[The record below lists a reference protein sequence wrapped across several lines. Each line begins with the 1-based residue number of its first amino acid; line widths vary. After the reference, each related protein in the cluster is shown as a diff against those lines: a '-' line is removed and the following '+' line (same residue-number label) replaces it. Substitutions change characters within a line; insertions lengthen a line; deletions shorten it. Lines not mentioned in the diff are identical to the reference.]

1 MDKTLNNLGLA
12 KRSGKTIIGTDKVSE
27 GLRNNKV
34 LLVFLANDTAFNTT
48 KKITDKCNSYTC
60 ELITKYNSDELSQ
73 ALGMLN
79 CHVVGIIDRGFA
91 KLLKE

>member
-1 MDKTLNNLGLA
+1 MDKTLNNLGLCKKA
-12 KRSGKTIIGTDKVSE
+12 GKLITGTDTVVE

-34 LLVFLANDTAFNTT
+34 ELVFLASDTALNTS
-48 KKITDKCNSYTC
+48 KKILDKCKTYEVEVIATYSSA
-60 ELITKYNSDELSQ
+60 LLSQ
-73 ALGMLN
+73 ALGKTN